1 MGTSPAGNSPA
12 SFDDSVGPRG
22 TPPLGSPVEEQF
34 PQSPVGAGSG
44 RQAFVMPRMGERD
57 VADESISPT
66 TRVTIMSKSPSPVPS
81 SRGPTISPPS
91 TPPPQHQQQSRFHEH
106 FTPPNN
112 NNKASSKHL
121 TTAAAAPQTPP
132 PVPTPTEEDDIA
144 TLNFDRRPSHFDPI
158 APSFHQRGAG
168 AAPSSHPTQPPR
180 NLVSSST
187 ATGFVPLPPVSPLQQ
202 NSPRSTRRQRGG
214 SGGSS
219 SGSTGL
225 SHRKRGSHSRQPSM
239 SLASPTSP
247 SHTYSSSNVNEQQ
260 RKILPLEPAAQRALP
275 TRAPLEAFASVEMLQ
290 GQRQHQDRTRGV
302 EVFGPGGTYEGRAS
316 SQSGFVRREDPLSN
330 LHAARNPAAA
340 AASQFQNYSLGGA
353 GVAQQL
359 PSMDVDAASIASQL
373 RDYDARRDS
382 EVVDDLFPRRY
393 SEYTM
398 PDDELPTLNRSFAF
412 PSKSILAGR
421 PSVASFAST
430 TLDND
435 EKGSPI
441 RQHPPA
447 LRRLFGGT
455 PEDMSGD
462 WRTEHL
468 GNSDKAFGL
477 QRPSVVA
484 LPVYPAADGT
494 IGRTFK
500 LRAKKVG
507 SMVAMGT
514 VLAAY
519 AATWVYLSLRIDAMR
534 QVERK
539 RPGVFVGGWCFLA
552 LEILVAAMMTVH
564 SLWTVFTYKGR
575 SFEPKMRL
583 RGDVNLPSV
592 DIFIVSSGQ
601 TDQTVFDCA
610 VAAASM
616 DYPSHRYRVLV
627 LDPLGS
633 ANLEREL
640 NKHAKTQACPH
651 LTYHRRDLSS
661 SGTLEKT
668 ENEKPKKS
676 SSTAAAETQQAK
688 SNSINFGM
696 REAASLGMKGPS
708 EFIAVFDADVIP
720 ERNFLRA
727 VLPHILGE
735 NKVGL
740 VKTRH
745 GFINLPHHLN
755 QPTATL
761 LTAAE
766 KPADTRSGFLLRRA
780 ALTEIGGFPATSW
793 VHDGECEALL
803 QGRGYKVRQ
812 VEEVLQWGM
821 AKPTYTAQ
829 LNAMMVNRLGPLR
842 TAHRLGWFVRGEK
855 TRLMP
860 FAARLK
866 AIGRALLPIFSLC
879 MILLAYVYPLMFTF
893 GGILV
898 LTPSLSNLNHLL
910 QATLVMIALH
920 KLHEF
925 LWTWSTGL
933 PSPRRALQAWIF
945 AAPYQGV
952 ALLRLA
958 LPARLGGYK
967 QRTSDLDIN
976 KVVARPQRPTVWAR
990 LGWFVLDPLVSTMF
1004 AFLAAFGVAIWRIV
1018 RDHERGT
1025 IDSHQTALTVLLTIA
1040 WPTLLWS
1047 EFLFACS
1054 VPFVCL
1060 LFPSRLLTEPR
1071 ESFLIRD
1078 HYTHVARPKH
1088 HFKTAPPFKVH
1099 HAPEFITSALVLS
1112 WAIVCV
1118 CVAKLTDVLA

>member
-1 MGTSPAGNSPA
+1 MGSPSTA
-12 SFDDSVGPRG
+12 SDDSVGPRG
-22 TPPLGSPVEEQF
+22 TPPLGSKEDVP
-34 PQSPVGAGSG
+34 PRAGRGSG
-44 RQAFVMPRMGERD
+44 SSAGGGGGGGRSAFVVPRMGERD
-57 VADESISPT
+57 VAEESISPT
-66 TRVTIMSKSPSPVPS
+66 TRVPVAP
-81 SRGPTISPPS
+81 REPTISPPS
-91 TPPPQHQQQSRFHEH
+91 TPPPQSRFHEQ
-106 FTPPNN
+106 FTPPAQKSLGHAGVHSRNI
-112 NNKASSKHL
+112 SGG
-121 TTAAAAPQTPP
+121 PP

-158 APSFHQRGAG
+158 APSFHRAQ
-168 AAPSSHPTQPPR
+168 TQPASFATTPR
-180 NLVSSST
+180 NLVS
-187 ATGFVPLPPVSPLQQ
+187 ATGFAPLPPVSPLQQ
-202 NSPRSTRRQRGG
+202 SPRTRRTRGG

-219 SGSTGL
+219 SSIGMSPTSTH
-225 SHRKRGSHSRQPSM
+225 HRKRSSHTRQPSM
-239 SLASPTSP
+239 SLASP
-247 SHTYSSSNVNEQQ
+247 SSNDQQQQQ
-260 RKILPLEPAAQRALP
+260 RKILPLEPAAQRAQP
-275 TRAPLEAFASVEMLQ
+275 TRAPLEAFASVEMLH
-290 GQRQHQDRTRGV
+290 GQREHQDRTRGV

-316 SQSGFVRREDPLSN
+316 SRTVDNGYQVGYPRREDPLSN
-330 LHAARNPAAA
+330 VHAARNPGAA
-340 AASQFQNYSLGGA
+340 AASHFQNYSLGG
-353 GVAQQL
+353 GVSQL

-382 EVVDDLFPRRY
+382 EVVDDLFPRRF
-393 SEYTM
+393 SEYPS
-398 PDDELPTLNRSFAF
+398 PDDEPPTLNRSFTF
-412 PSKSILAGR
+412 PSKSTLTGK
-421 PSVASFAST
+421 PSVASLTSSF
-430 TLDND
+430 DHD
-435 EKGSPI
+435 EKSPI

-447 LRRLFGGT
+447 LKRLFGND
-455 PEDMSGD
+455 DMAGD

-468 GNSDKAFGL
+468 GGSDKAYSM

-494 IGRTFK
+494 LGRNFK
-500 LRAKKVG
+500 LRAKKLG
-507 SMVAMGT
+507 SMLAIVT

-519 AATWVYLSLRIDAMR
+519 AATWVYISLRIDAMR

-539 RPGVFVGGWCFLA
+539 RPGVFVGGWAFLA
-552 LEILVAAMMTVH
+552 LETLVAAMMTVH
-564 SLWTVFTYKGR
+564 SLWTVFTYRGR

-592 DIFIVSSGQ
+592 DIFVVSSGQ

-633 ANLEREL
+633 SNLEREL

-651 LTYHRRDLSS
+651 LTYHRRDL
-661 SGTLEKT
+661 GTLEKA
-668 ENEKPKKS
+668 ENEKRQGS
-676 SSTAAAETQQAK
+676 VAETQQAK

-696 REAASLGMKGPS
+696 QEAASLGMKGPS

-860 FAARLK
+860 FAARIK

-879 MILLAYVYPLMFTF
+879 MIILAYVYPLMFTF

-898 LTPSLSNLNHLL
+898 LTPSLSNLNRLL

-920 KLHEF
+920 KLHEL

-945 AAPYQGV
+945 AAPYQGF

-967 QRTSDLDIN
+967 QRSSDLDIN
-976 KVVARPQRPTVWAR
+976 EVVTRPQRPTFWVR
-990 LGWFVLDPLVSTMF
+990 LLWFVVDPLVSTMF
-1004 AFLAAFGVAIWRIV
+1004 AFLAAFGVALWRII

-1025 IDSHQTALTVLLTIA
+1025 IDAHQTALTVLLTIA

-1047 EFLFACS
+1047 EFLFACF

-1099 HAPEFITSALVLS
+1099 HAPEFITSAIVLS